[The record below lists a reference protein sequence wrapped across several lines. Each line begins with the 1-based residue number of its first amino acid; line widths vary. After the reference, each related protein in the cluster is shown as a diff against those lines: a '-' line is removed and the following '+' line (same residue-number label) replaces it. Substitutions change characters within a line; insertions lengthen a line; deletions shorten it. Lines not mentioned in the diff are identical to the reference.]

1 MKNDRMKNDRMKSD
15 RMKNDR
21 IKSDRIKTDRI
32 KSITD
37 PNPHTYD
44 TLLSTYLQPKHSSY
58 IHSFALAY
66 NLFSSYLLSFP
77 HTY

>member
-1 MKNDRMKNDRMKSD
+1 MKNDRIKNDRIKSD

-37 PNPHTYD
+37 PFERSLKLCVFLKYPHGHIKGIVSRETC
-44 TLLSTYLQPKHSSY
+44 
-58 IHSFALAY
+58 I
-66 NLFSSYLLSFP
+66 N
-77 HTY
+77 